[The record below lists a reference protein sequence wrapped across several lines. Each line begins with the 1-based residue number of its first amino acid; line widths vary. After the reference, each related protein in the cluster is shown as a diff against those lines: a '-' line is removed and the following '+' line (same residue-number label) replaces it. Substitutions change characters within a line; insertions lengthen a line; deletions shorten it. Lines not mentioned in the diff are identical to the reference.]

1 MASARNMA
9 IGKIPSHNHRLSLT
23 SYNAQHLGGA
33 KTDKLWQ
40 PRSGM
45 ETASV

>member
-9 IGKIPSHNHRLSLT
+9 RGKIPSHNHRESLM
-23 SYNAQHLGGA
+23 SYNAQQLGGA
-33 KTDKLWQ
+33 KTDTLWQ

-45 ETASV
+45 ETPSV